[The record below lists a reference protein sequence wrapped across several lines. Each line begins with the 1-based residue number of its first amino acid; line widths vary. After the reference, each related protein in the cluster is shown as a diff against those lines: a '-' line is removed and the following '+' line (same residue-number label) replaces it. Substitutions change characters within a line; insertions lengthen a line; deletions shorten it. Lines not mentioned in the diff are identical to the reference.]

1 MIWSSRSLVRY
12 FCTMNKS
19 KNILALTLMIS
30 SIALLLVLQLFWLRG
45 SYERAFFGL
54 RRDSNFIFR
63 NTLYAMRDSLY
74 QENIRAVGTGSDTL
88 SKIPPGEIQSINIIK
103 SKKNPDSVV
112 VSTKASTVQ
121 VFISDNASNKD
132 SILDALRPM
141 TRQLRQSIETGQKS
155 FVIRLA
161 PDTVSLDTLRQYFDA
176 ALVKSNIPLKFV
188 IEHQVTSPENFR
200 MFRGRSENNNE
211 EQTHV
216 YSDTIQLEGL
226 RFNPVSRYS
235 ASIFPIQRFIL
246 RQIAPQILFSFLL
259 TLITLIAFVILY
271 RNVRAQQRL
280 MEMKNDFI
288 SNVTHELKTPVA
300 TVSVALEALKNFNAL
315 NDPKLTN
322 EYLDIARNELNRLT
336 LMTDKILKAAVFENK
351 GITIQKETVDLHK
364 TITQILDSMRL
375 IFEKR
380 QAVVS
385 FRPEGENFILQ
396 GENAHITN
404 VIYNL
409 LDNALKYSPKQPI
422 ITLGLTETSK
432 ELILSIQDEGL
443 GIPDEYK
450 RKIFEKFFRVP
461 TGDIHNIKGYGLGL
475 SYVAG
480 VVKAHGGSIDVRSE
494 SGKGS
499 TFSIHWPK
507 HHE

>member
-1 MIWSSRSLVRY
+1 
-12 FCTMNKS
+12 MNKS

-30 SIALLLVLQLFWLRG
+30 SIALLLVLQLFWLRN

-63 NTLYAMRDSLY
+63 NTLYTMRDSLY
-74 QENIRAVGTGSDTL
+74 QGNIRAVGIGSDSL
-88 SKIPPGEIQSINIIK
+88 SKIQPRDIQSINIIK
-103 SKKNPDSVV
+103 RNPDSVV
-112 VSTKASTVQ
+112 VSAKSSTVQ
-121 VFISDNASNKD
+121 VFISDKAGNKD
-132 SILDALRPM
+132 SIVDALRPM
-141 TRQLRQSIETGQKS
+141 TRQLRQSIEEGQKS
-155 FVIRLA
+155 FFIRLA
-161 PDTVSLDTLRQYFDA
+161 PDTVSLDTLKLYFNA
-176 ALVKSNIPLKFV
+176 ALQKSNIPLKFLV
-188 IEHQVTSPENFR
+188 EHQVISPEKFHA
-200 MFRGRSENNNE
+200 FRGRPDNDANE
-211 EQTHV
+211 AQTYV

-226 RFNPVSRYS
+226 RFNPVSRYT
-235 ASIFPIQRFIL
+235 ASIFPVQSFIL

-259 TLITLIAFVILY
+259 TVVTLIAFVILY

-351 GITIQKETVDLHK
+351 GISIQKEQVDLHK
-364 TITQILDSMRL
+364 TVAQILDSMRL

-385 FRPEGENFILQ
+385 LNPTGENFVVE
-396 GENAHITN
+396 GENAHISN

-409 LDNALKYSPKQPI
+409 LDNALKYSPKQPV
-422 ITLGLTETSK
+422 ITVGLTETSD

-450 RKIFEKFFRVP
+450 KKIFEKFFRVP

-480 VVKAHGGSIDVRSE
+480 VVKAHEGSIDVQSE

-499 TFSIHWPK
+499 TFIIHWPK
-507 HHE
+507 HHA

>member
-1 MIWSSRSLVRY
+1 
-12 FCTMNKS
+12 MNKS
-19 KNILALTLMIS
+19 KNILALTLMVS
-30 SIALLLVLQLFWLRG
+30 SIALLLVLQLFWLRN
-45 SYERAFFGL
+45 SYERAFYGL

-63 NTLYAMRDSLY
+63 NTLYSMRDSLY
-74 QENIRAVGTGSDTL
+74 QGNIRAVSAGPDSL
-88 SKIPPGEIQSINIIK
+88 SKIPAREIQSINIIK
-103 SKKNPDSVV
+103 RNPDSVV
-112 VSTKASTVQ
+112 VAAKSSTVQ
-121 VFISDNASNKD
+121 VFISDQAGNKD
-132 SILDALRPM
+132 SIIDALRPM
-141 TRQLRQSIETGQKS
+141 TRQLRQGIEAGQKS

-161 PDTVSLDTLRQYFDA
+161 PDTVSLDTLKLYFDA
-176 ALVKSNIPLKFV
+176 ALKKASIQLEFL
-188 IEHQVTSPENFR
+188 IAHQVTSPEKFH
-200 MFRGRSENNNE
+200 MFRGRTDNNDGNDN
-211 EQTHV
+211 QTYV

-226 RFNPVSRYS
+226 RFNPVSRYN
-235 ASIFPIQRFIL
+235 ASIFPIQSFIL

-259 TLITLIAFVILY
+259 TIITLIAFVILY

-280 MEMKNDFI
+280 MELKNEFI

-300 TVSVALEALKNFNAL
+300 TVSVALEALKNFHAL

-351 GITIQKETVDLHK
+351 GISIQKETVDLHK
-364 TITQILDSMRL
+364 TVTQILDSMRL

-380 QAVVS
+380 QAIVS
-385 FRPEGENFILQ
+385 FDPKGESFTIE

-409 LDNALKYSPKQPI
+409 LDNALKYSTRQPV
-422 ITLGLTETSK
+422 ITIGLTETSEK
-432 ELILSIQDEGL
+432 VILTIQDEGL
-443 GIPDEYK
+443 GVPNEYK
-450 RKIFEKFFRVP
+450 KKIFEKFFRVP

-480 VVKAHGGSIDVRSE
+480 VVKAHDGSIDVQSE

-507 HHE
+507 HHA